1 MTEVSK
7 QEITNGIREIFLKIV
22 KEYHE
27 QFNTNKF
34 YNIEEMD
41 TFLKSYKLPGLKQ
54 EEIESGRN

>member
-1 MTEVSK
+1 MVSQRLK
-7 QEITNGIREIFLKIV
+7 KKIV

-34 YNIEEMD
+34 YNLEEMD
-41 TFLKSYKLPGLKQ
+41 TFLKSYKLPRLNQ

>member
-7 QEITNGIREIFLKIV
+7 QEITNGITEVKKKIV

-34 YNIEEMD
+34 YNLEEMD
-41 TFLKSYKLPGLKQ
+41 TFLKSYKLPRLNQ